1 VVYKDPEYIPVQD
14 ATAVVNDIEVC
25 LPLAGLIDFDQ
36 EARRLRKE
44 VDKAGAELSVVTAK
58 LSNEKFVANAP
69 VDIVEAHR
77 VRKGDLE
84 EKLSKLSRNLEL
96 VTRYLS

>member
-1 VVYKDPEYIPVQD
+1 
-14 ATAVVNDIEVC
+14 VNDIEVC

-44 VDKAGAELSVVTAK
+44 IDKAGAELSVVSGK
-58 LSNEKFVANAP
+58 LGNEKFTGNAP
-69 VDIVEAHR
+69 GDIVEAHR
-77 VRKGDLE
+77 ARKGDLE
-84 EKLSKLSRNLEL
+84 EKLSKLSKNLEL

>member
-1 VVYKDPEYIPVQD
+1 
-14 ATAVVNDIEVC
+14 VNDVEVC

-44 VDKAGAELSVVTAK
+44 IDKADAELSMVTTK
-58 LSNEKFVANAP
+58 LSSEKFVANAP
-69 VDIVEAHR
+69 ADIVDAHR
-77 VRKGDLE
+77 SRKGDLE
-84 EKLSKLSRNLEL
+84 EKLSKLSRNLDL